1 MPRKPMTFDVDRS
14 PLTTAERATPKPTP
28 VAAAPAPTPTPVAP
42 KKQVGARIST
52 MTYRQLKA
60 RAALEGVTVQTLV
73 EKAVEQFLANG

>member
-14 PLTTAERATPKPTP
+14 PLTTAERAAPKSAP
-28 VAAAPAPTPTPVAP
+28 VAAAPAPTPVAP
-42 KKQVGARIST
+42 RKQVGARIST

>member
-14 PLTTAERATPKPTP
+14 PLTTSERAAPPS
-28 VAAAPAPTPTPVAP
+28 APAPIAQ

>member
-14 PLTTAERATPKPTP
+14 PLTTAERATPKPAP
-28 VAAAPAPTPTPVAP
+28 VVAAPTPAAVAP

-60 RAALEGVTVQTLV
+60 RAALEGVTVQILV

>member
-14 PLTTAERATPKPTP
+14 PLTTAERAAPKP
-28 VAAAPAPTPTPVAP
+28 ASAPAAP

>member
-14 PLTTAERATPKPTP
+14 PLTTSERAAPPP
-28 VAAAPAPTPTPVAP
+28 APAPIAQ

>member
-14 PLTTAERATPKPTP
+14 PLTTSERAAPP
-28 VAAAPAPTPTPVAP
+28 PAPIAQ